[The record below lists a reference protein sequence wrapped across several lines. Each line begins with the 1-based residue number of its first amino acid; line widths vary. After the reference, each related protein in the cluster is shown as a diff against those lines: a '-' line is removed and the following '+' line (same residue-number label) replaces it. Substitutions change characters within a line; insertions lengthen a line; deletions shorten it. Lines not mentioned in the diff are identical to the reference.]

1 MNRFDIISIFPEM
14 FKGFLNESVIKKAQQ
29 KGLASIHFH
38 DLRSYG
44 IPSGIRKVVDDYPYG
59 GAAGMLLRVEPI
71 VHCIE
76 YISDKQKPDEI
87 IYLSPDGE
95 QLKQGIVNELSLK
108 KHIVLLCGRYKG
120 IDQRVRDHFIT
131 REISIGDYVI
141 SGGELAAAILCDA
154 IIRVIPGVL
163 SDECSA
169 LSDSFQNTVLDA
181 PMYTRPS
188 EFRGWKVPEVLLQGD
203 HEKIELWQTQKALE
217 KTRKRRPDL
226 LK

>member
-1 MNRFDIISIFPEM
+1 
-14 FKGFLNESVIKKAQQ
+14 
-29 KGLASIHFH
+29 
-38 DLRSYG
+38 
-44 IPSGIRKVVDDYPYG
+44 
-59 GAAGMLLRVEPI
+59 
-71 VHCIE
+71 
-76 YISDKQKPDEI
+76 
-87 IYLSPDGE
+87 
-95 QLKQGIVNELSLK
+95 
-108 KHIVLLCGRYKG
+108 
-120 IDQRVRDHFIT
+120 
-131 REISIGDYVI
+131 
-141 SGGELAAAILCDA
+141 LAAAILCDA